1 MSQSGITDASRESD
15 WDRWYVEHLRIMA
28 SVPGVSSAQR
38 FKTSTEGYSPSL
50 SMYSIASADVF
61 KDPYYL
67 SVRGMGEWLTLIDKQ
82 YYRRNLFAG
91 LDNAPDVGETDVL
104 IVADREQPDAVVDS
118 IPWIWLQ
125 CVGIDRST
133 NYRGV
138 AVVPLE
144 IADKVRN
151 LNVAV
156 YRPVTRSYKG

>member
-1 MSQSGITDASRESD
+1 MSFLGT
-15 WDRWYVEHLRIMA
+15 VV
-28 SVPGVSSAQR
+28 SV
-38 FKTSTEGYSPSL
+38 
-50 SMYSIASADVF
+50 
-61 KDPYYL
+61 
-67 SVRGMGEWLTLIDKQ
+67 
-82 YYRRNLFAG
+82 
-91 LDNAPDVGETDVL
+91 VL
-104 IVADREQPDAVVDS
+104 IGASSQRSVSAPSVEDAVVDS

-156 YRPVTRSYKG
+156 YRPVTRSYKR

>member
-1 MSQSGITDASRESD
+1 
-15 WDRWYVEHLRIMA
+15 
-28 SVPGVSSAQR
+28 
-38 FKTSTEGYSPSL
+38 
-50 SMYSIASADVF
+50 MYSIACADVF

-91 LDNAPDVGETDVL
+91 LDNAPDVAETDVL
-104 IVADREQPDAVVDS
+104 IVADREQPEPVVDG

-138 AVVPLE
+138 AVVPLQ

-156 YRPVTRSYKG
+156 YRPVTRSYKR

>member
-1 MSQSGITDASRESD
+1 MRMSHQFTADGIQRE
-15 WDRWYVEHLRIMA
+15 L
-28 SVPGVSSAQR
+28 G
-38 FKTSTEGYSPSL
+38 
-50 SMYSIASADVF
+50 
-61 KDPYYL
+61 
-67 SVRGMGEWLTLIDKQ
+67 
-82 YYRRNLFAG
+82 
-91 LDNAPDVGETDVL
+91 
-104 IVADREQPDAVVDS
+104 REQPDAVVDS

-156 YRPVTRSYKG
+156 YRPVTRSYKR